1 MENKYHYSA
10 ERNVQMVLYLLKA
23 NNIKKV
29 IASPGATNVSIVASM
44 QQDPFFEMYSCVDER
59 SAGYMAVG
67 MSEESGEPVVLSCTG
82 ATSARNYMPALTEAY
97 YRKLPIIAI
106 TSTQDE
112 THIGHLIAQVTD
124 RSQQPKDLVIESVHI
139 QNIRSNN
146 DEWDCCIKINKALQ
160 SIRPIPGPVHIN
172 LATGMGGGYD
182 VMELPATKLIR
193 KYIDGDK
200 LPELKTEGHI
210 AIFIGS
216 HHAFNNEETESI
228 DKFCST
234 YNAVVFC
241 DHTSSYK
248 GKYRFMYSLVGA
260 QDFMDYDISQIELL
274 IHLGEISGDYDTLR
288 KLIIKKVWRV
298 SPDGEFRDTFK
309 GKLENV
315 FAITEKA
322 FFDYYSKDGIAQE
335 DDYLKECQSVYYSLL
350 NNFGE
355 IPFSNIYVASKLS
368 KCIPDNSVLYLG
380 ILNTLRSWNY
390 FEVSDSIHTVCN
402 VGGFGIDGILSS
414 LIGASI
420 SHPERFHFGIVGDL
434 SFFYDM
440 NSIGNRHIGKNLRI
454 IVINNGHGQEFQMYN
469 HGASFL
475 GEDVNKFVA
484 AEGHFGKMSVN
495 LVKHY
500 SEDLGY
506 KYLSATNKME
516 FENALKIFVDI
527 TVNKSIIF
535 EVFTNN
541 IDENS
546 ALNLSRTIETDKAKI
561 AKRLLKNIV
570 KNKIIRRK

>member
-1 MENKYHYSA
+1 
-10 ERNVQMVLYLLKA
+10 
-23 NNIKKV
+23 
-29 IASPGATNVSIVASM
+29 M
-44 QQDPFFEMYSCVDER
+44 QLFFV
-59 SAGYMAVG
+59 
-67 MSEESGEPVVLSCTG
+67 
-82 ATSARNYMPALTEAY
+82 
-97 YRKLPIIAI
+97 
-106 TSTQDE
+106 
-112 THIGHLIAQVTD
+112 
-124 RSQQPKDLVIESVHI
+124 
-139 QNIRSNN
+139 
-146 DEWDCCIKINKALQ
+146 
-160 SIRPIPGPVHIN
+160 
-172 LATGMGGGYD
+172 
-182 VMELPATKLIR
+182 
-193 KYIDGDK
+193 
-200 LPELKTEGHI
+200 
-210 AIFIGS
+210 
-216 HHAFNNEETESI
+216 
-228 DKFCST
+228 
-234 YNAVVFC
+234 
-241 DHTSSYK
+241 
-248 GKYRFMYSLVGA
+248 YSLVGA